1 MGYSAERDLAE
12 AALAQDRVD
21 RSSGF
26 PPASEHLRAAREG
39 SGLTQRQLADRF
51 GPEGHLCPDLELYDD
66 ELFTCIAI
74 DDLLHLARVLET
86 SAPALLFGAAPPAGV
101 TPAVTFAEIADAIR
115 SSLSA
120 TGSTAEAW
128 GDMAGWD
135 VKPILQDPA
144 ALGSFNVQGVH
155 DVCKALGVDWVGVL
169 GEHNRRDR
177 PTTR

>member
-1 MGYSAERDLAE
+1 VGYSAERDLAD

-21 RSSGF
+21 RSSRF
-26 PPASEHLRAAREG
+26 PPASKHLRAAREAN
-39 SGLTQRQLADRF
+39 GLTPRQLADRF
-51 GPEGHLCPDLELYDD
+51 GAEGHLCPDLELYDD
-66 ELFTCIAI
+66 ELFTCIAV
-74 DDLLHLARVLET
+74 DDLLHLARALET
-86 SAPALLFGAAPPAGV
+86 SAPALLFGAAPPGA
-101 TPAVTFAEIADAIR
+101 TPAITFSEVAERIR

-144 ALGSFNVQGVH
+144 ALGSLNVQGLH